1 MRAKV
6 ITPSPD
12 SQTFVH
18 VYKNKRSAI
27 LYGCEIGRGF
37 KTMDE
42 SLLKEREAFKKRAKA
57 IPVVEK
63 KPSSTAKGSGEASVQ
78 QKHKKKK
85 KSAYSRPKPVKL
97 QTGNYIFMLIWFITR
112 TLLY

>member
-1 MRAKV
+1 
-6 ITPSPD
+6 
-12 SQTFVH
+12 
-18 VYKNKRSAI
+18 
-27 LYGCEIGRGF
+27 
-37 KTMDE
+37 MDA

-97 QTGNYIFMLIWFITR
+97 QTGNYIFMQKLNMVHNSYIIVLIGSKTFLFSCIVYQFHFSFTC
-112 TLLY
+112 